1 MGKAKFV
8 CSFKPTYWAQKML
21 DLNLDGS
28 PDFNLSMGHLHFESL
43 VIFFFFS
50 LLFILSAKQPNPTQP
65 TNHPK
70 LIPKTTNPLSP
81 QWLETWNTQTWNFL
95 EFLEC
100 GKVTKMSPK
109 ERAHEQKGSQGFS
122 FFDFLLNT
130 IL

>member
-1 MGKAKFV
+1 
-8 CSFKPTYWAQKML
+8 ML

-50 LLFILSAKQPNPTQP
+50 LLFILSANQPNPTQP

-70 LIPKTTNPLSP
+70 LIPKTTTPPCPLND
-81 QWLETWNTQTWNFL
+81 WKLETHKHGNFL